1 MYETNYHRPRSLAEA
16 ASLFSGTGDAA
27 YISGGHTLLPAMKAR
42 LAAPANLI
50 DLRHVPE
57 LRGIEVTGDSVS
69 IGGATTHS
77 EVAASRDVKSAIS
90 TLAALAGSIGDAQ
103 VRHLGTIG
111 GSVANND
118 PAADYPAA
126 VLALAGTVHTDRR
139 QIHADEFFTG
149 LYTTAL
155 QEGEI
160 VTRVTFRIPETSG
173 YAKFR
178 NPASR
183 YPMAGVFVARHKD
196 GSIRVTVTGAGNDGV
211 FRWGEAEQALANDFR
226 PEALQNLTVPASG
239 MMGDIHGSPEYRANL
254 VAVMARRALQHQ
266 GTALA
271 MI

>member
-1 MYETNYHRPRSLAEA
+1 MYETHYHRPSSLAEA
-16 ASLFSGTGDAA
+16 ARLFSGAGEAA

-42 LAAPANLI
+42 LAAPADLI
-50 DLRHVPE
+50 DLTRIGE
-57 LRGIEVTGDSVS
+57 MKGIEVTGESVA

-77 EVAASRDVKSAIS
+77 EVAQSSEVQGAIP

-103 VRHLGTIG
+103 VRHRGTIG

-139 QIHADEFFTG
+139 QIAAEAYFTG
-149 LYTTAL
+149 LYSTSL
-155 QEGEI
+155 EPGEI
-160 VTRVTFRIPETSG
+160 VTRVAFRIPETSG

-183 YPMAGVFVARHKD
+183 YPMAGVFVAKHKD
-196 GSIRVTVTGAGNDGV
+196 GTVRVAVTGAGNGGV
-211 FRWGEAEQALANDFR
+211 FRWTEAEQALTRSFAPD
-226 PEALQNLTVPASG
+226 AVKGLAVPASE
-239 MMGDIHGSPEYRANL
+239 MMGDIHGSQEYRANL
-254 VAVMARRALQHQ
+254 VAVMARRALENL

>member
-1 MYETNYHRPRSLAEA
+1 MYETQYHRPTNLAQA
-16 ASLFSGTGDAA
+16 ANLFSAAGDAA

-57 LRGIEVTGDSVS
+57 LRGIEVSADAVT
-69 IGGATTHS
+69 IG
-77 EVAASRDVKSAIS
+77 AASTHAEVSQSEPVRTAIP

-139 QIHADEFFTG
+139 QVAADEYFTG
-149 LYTTAL
+149 LYSTVLA
-155 QEGEI
+155 EGEI
-160 VTRVTFRIPETSG
+160 VTRVSFRIPETSG

-183 YPMAGVFVARHKD
+183 YPMAGVFVARLKD
-196 GSIRVTVTGAGNDGV
+196 GTVRVAVTGAGNDGV
-211 FRWGEAEQALANDFR
+211 FRWAEAERALAGSFSAD
-226 PEALQNLTVPASG
+226 ALRGLTVPVSG

-254 VAVMARRALQHQ
+254 VAVMARRAIEHQ

>member
-1 MYETNYHRPRSLAEA
+1 MYQTTYHRPTSLSEA
-16 ASLFSGTGDAA
+16 ATLFSSAEEAA

-50 DLRHVPE
+50 DLRHLQE
-57 LRGIEVTGDSVS
+57 LRGIQVSGDGVA
-69 IGGATTHS
+69 IGAGMTHS
-77 EVAASRDVKSAIS
+77 QVAQSAEVKEAIP
-90 TLAALAGSIGDAQ
+90 TLAALAGTIGDAQ

-126 VLALAGTVHTDRR
+126 VLALAGTVHTNNR
-139 QIHADEFFTG
+139 QIAADSYFTG

-155 QEGEI
+155 EEGEI
-160 VTRVTFRIPETSG
+160 VTRVSFTIPETCG

-196 GSIRVTVTGAGNDGV
+196 GSVRVAVIGAGDNGV
-211 FRWGEAEQALANDFR
+211 FRWTEAERALSGNFAAD
-226 PEALQNLTVPASG
+226 ALKDAAVDASG
-239 MMGDIHGSPEYRANL
+239 MMGDIHGSSEYRANL
-254 VAVMARRALQHQ
+254 VAVMGRRALQNLGSAQ
-266 GTALA
+266 A
-271 MI
+271 II

>member
-1 MYETNYHRPRSLAEA
+1 MYATTYHRPESLSEA
-16 ASLFSGTGDAA
+16 TSLFSGADDAA

-42 LAAPANLI
+42 LAAPSILI

-57 LRGIEVTGDSVS
+57 LKGINVSGDTVT
-69 IGGATTHS
+69 IGGATTHF
-77 EVAASRDVKSAIS
+77 EVSQSGDVKRAIP

-139 QIHADEFFTG
+139 QVAADDFFTG
-149 LYTTAL
+149 LYTTSL
-155 QEGEI
+155 EEGEI
-160 VTRVTFRIPETSG
+160 VTRVAFRVPETAG

-183 YPMAGVFVARHKD
+183 YPMAGVFVARLKD
-196 GSIRVTVTGAGNDGV
+196 GSIRVAVTGAGNDGV
-211 FRWGEAEQALANDFR
+211 FRWGEAEQALAGNFA
-226 PEALQNLTVPASG
+226 PEALQGLSIPVSG

-254 VAVMARRALQHQ
+254 VAVMARRAMQNL
-266 GTALA
+266 GSAA
-271 MI
+271 AIV

>member
-1 MYETNYHRPRSLAEA
+1 MYKTNYHRPRSLSDAKN
-16 ASLFSGTGDAA
+16 LFSSTGDAA
-27 YISGGHTLLPAMKAR
+27 YLSGGHTLLPAMKAR

-50 DLRHVPE
+50 DLRRVPE
-57 LRGIEVTGDSVS
+57 LRGIEVSGDAVA
-69 IGGATTHS
+69 IGAAMTHS
-77 EVAASRDVKSAIS
+77 EVSQSAEVKRAIP
-90 TLAALAGSIGDAQ
+90 TLAALAGSIGDPM

-139 QIHADEFFTG
+139 QIPADQYFTG

-160 VTRVTFRIPETSG
+160 VCRVVFRIPASAG

-183 YPMAGVFVARHKD
+183 YPMAGVFVAKHKD
-196 GSIRVTVTGAGNDGV
+196 GAVRVAVTGAGNDGA
-211 FRWGEAEQALANDFR
+211 FRWSEAEAALGRSFSAD
-226 PEALQNLTVPASG
+226 ALTKLTVK
-239 MMGDIHGSPEYRANL
+239 
-254 VAVMARRALQHQ
+254 
-266 GTALA
+266 
-271 MI
+271 

>member
-1 MYETNYHRPRSLAEA
+1 MYETNYHRPRSLSEA

-57 LRGIEVTGDSVS
+57 LRGIEVTGDRLS
-69 IGGATTHS
+69 IGGAMTHA
-77 EVAASRDVKSAIS
+77 EVSQAREVKSAIS
-90 TLAALAGSIGDAQ
+90 TLAALAGSIGDAH

-126 VLALAGTVHTDRR
+126 VLALAGTIHTDRR
-139 QIHADEFFTG
+139 QIPADEYFTG

-155 QEGEI
+155 GEGEI
-160 VTRVTFRIPETSG
+160 VTGVAFRIPETSG

-196 GSIRVTVTGAGNDGV
+196 GTVRVAVTGAGNDGV
-211 FRWGEAEQALANDFR
+211 FRWSEAEQALSRDFT
-226 PEALQNLTVPASG
+226 PEALGSLTVPVSG